1 MSRGRRIN
9 HELEAKIAKLCA
21 DGLSYKQIEERMGM
35 SANAARC
42 VVFRMKK
49 RECEARML
57 DLAARCGGVGLV

>member
-42 VVFRMKK
+42 IVFRMKE
-49 RECEARML
+49 RERVARKL
-57 DLAARCGGVGLV
+57 DLAARCGSVGMV